1 MTAQCLGEKEFAR
14 VVLGVRGVGEM
25 EMRVVILLS
34 DEEMG
39 LVPFWGMFIILT
51 IKRRQVLHTCIVAF
65 RGTRIPKGGVC
76 HTCTACIYS
85 GIIRRN

>member
-1 MTAQCLGEKEFAR
+1 MTARCLGEKESVR
-14 VVLGVRGVGEM
+14 VVLGVRGGGEM

-51 IKRRQVLHTCIVAF
+51 IMRRQVLHTCIVAF
-65 RGTRIPKGGVC
+65 RGIGIWKGGVVS
-76 HTCTACIYS
+76 HL
-85 GIIRRN
+85 